1 MRKGL
6 IIFAC
11 FWIMADLFVLIGMH
25 NANRTFFGYV
35 TLVCLGPPLVF
46 VSFLELIP
54 HFGLFLL
61 LLITCIVVLPL
72 SILMQISRG
81 FLPLIVLV
89 GVIIRNNNNNNGE
102 GSKQSSKNH
111 VE

>member
-1 MRKGL
+1 MS
-6 IIFAC
+6 
-11 FWIMADLFVLIGMH
+11 DLFVLIGMH

-54 HFGLFLL
+54 HIGLFLL
-61 LLITCIVVLPL
+61 ILITCTVVLL
-72 SILMQISRG
+72 YMILMYISRG

-89 GVIIRNNNNNNGE
+89 GVMIRNSYHLNNGQ